1 MGRPIAHFEIASP
14 NLESATEFYR
24 QLFDWSVGEELIDGY
39 RLVQTAE
46 GSIGAACCGRLRASS
61 RT

>member
-1 MGRPIAHFEIASP
+1 MGRPITHFEIASP
-14 NLESATEFYR
+14 NLDSATEFYR
-24 QLFDWSVGEELIDGY
+24 RVLDWSVGEALIDGY

-46 GSIGAACCGRLRASS
+46 ESIGCGRLRASS